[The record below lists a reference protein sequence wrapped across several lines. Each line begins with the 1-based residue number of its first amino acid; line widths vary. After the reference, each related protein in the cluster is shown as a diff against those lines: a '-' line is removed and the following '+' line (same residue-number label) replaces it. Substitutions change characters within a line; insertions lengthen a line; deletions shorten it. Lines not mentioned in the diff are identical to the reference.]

1 MSTKLTKK
9 PSSKRKK
16 HPKNTTKF
24 EVLTQLGLEDFY
36 PSQLEPASI
45 LDLSTWILDNLTAR
59 EPNDLPK
66 SFLQRLWLL
75 RPDARHTCCKALSDA
90 TENLEKKPANLVG
103 SIACTIHPLDLVTAV
118 YQCSN
123 TFLQQEMTAHMLH
136 CRFAVPLVLPYV
148 DDKEP
153 SSFLLWPLRG
163 VVRQWHSQSVDGDQ
177 KIQEAILASTSMPI
191 ISCVRLGSCSV
202 SKSEVLNHVIS
213 SETFVHKGMEGGQ
226 LPRNLSNGLVETAWY
241 LPLGDPVKDNFV
253 VPVVFC
259 NLRGDACMHEK
270 CLSLLSQASSAVIVL
285 CENPEGREKQLLASW
300 QDITAKL
307 IVIDLSKTKTT
318 EDRMVKFSGKN
329 LQEELGLPLGSVI
342 SGTGLN
348 AEKLANVLCQNIKHL
363 LPDLRLVTLEGAA
376 KLAVEQGFDCDEGA
390 VCKKTMA
397 TAEEILKGLNEG
409 AAVFRQ
415 KQLPLQGALWSRLAE
430 IDKEESRRKKER
442 KEFDFQLQNEKKDIL
457 RSLSKYKNTQSMKNF
472 TNAIS
477 TTDKFERMYFLNWMR
492 VKLRLLQRQKE
503 IDLKDLLIN
512 QQTEEKSSIPELSEL
527 QNGTKD
533 LWHDSTS
540 FCTDSTFEDEEN
552 LEFTD
557 SHQVVT
563 DSGNE
568 VDLKSISRTKDNER
582 SESLLSEHLDSNE
595 KEIPGEEIF
604 ENDTS
609 LSHIPGEN
617 VNQDDLWNGFGK
629 SIFHNTTYAEEQ
641 TCQETF
647 TKVETTPSVHSCLLR
662 LEQQI
667 GNDLEVAYSGN
678 DLDSK
683 HSFLVENREETESL
697 PERNCFSLHEKEVL
711 SEGILEANVSLN
723 TVFIDNETGV
733 KNGFE
738 TQNTEE
744 LEELQSGLFHS
755 PNQFAGEEIHQN
767 NVSMNSELRDNT
779 SLSVHGNYFS
789 EPDSEI
795 QMCKDACF
803 EGQAITSPQP
813 LLLQSECMTAN
824 DPELTD
830 AVNEE
835 SSKHIFQ
842 NRCDEESD
850 TLLRQH
856 FDSSNE
862 EILPEQIPEHV
873 DNVSS
878 NSIFEDKGALDVP
891 GNNSIDSTHQKTT
904 SVGQVAS
911 VEGETIKSELPCFLG
926 LEHFFREMGLIFE
939 LTQINPGSGSHDEL
953 RLPSIAADLIL
964 SGVPLELMDGDAS
977 NLPMRWLCSVLAEIE
992 HRFPRERFRTLTSLG
1007 AHHARNAEILS
1018 ALFGVKFPDEPKRST
1033 RGVYMVALQLPTKVK
1048 KKLNFDFLLLLDVE
1062 GLCCTSSDGQI
1073 NEIIDNEMATVAAGM
1088 CDVLL
1093 QNIYS
1098 CSASEL
1104 ETNLTVAV
1112 NALLRIR
1119 EYGSMPIC
1127 KVLIQ
1132 DEGIN
1137 TILEATQ
1144 LNRVSKILQ
1153 IRTREQSLTDS
1164 DAINHNSK
1172 NKHSIVYV
1180 RPWYNEPLSKSI
1192 NSQHSEAVLKLK
1204 RTLFGA
1210 LKEASTLSGTSGM
1223 PEFMGRLYSVWEA
1236 VKAEASVCLQNKDIA
1251 FAFSLFCTELA
1262 KWEEILLDHMEC
1274 WLTQATKTISSTKP
1288 EALDPSSQNDFLC
1301 ELKYD
1306 AKREVKREVNKLKS
1320 NMKASLKEN
1329 KLDVYIRILNTILSS
1344 YMIELEERITAM
1356 VIARLETINESHFS
1370 STQFNRI
1377 ETILETEQ
1385 NVRLQGLLDRSAS
1398 KNQLLHDKELEEEF
1412 EDVWKEALSK
1422 MEFRPSESEDITE
1435 RVKNILA
1442 ANIVRHGPQKHLN
1455 KLSAFGQNQTTHFRV
1470 DDQYFGYSSRM
1481 KNLFENQNKT
1491 PKAKAQ
1497 QLSSNLM
1504 DYYQQ
1509 FVAEKVSLPQDFSDS
1524 YITELLEMI
1533 DKTLKDSQ
1541 LEIRTA
1547 FEVDLKVFIC
1557 NAACKDFQRV
1567 HNRFAKDGELLK
1579 SFKAKKNAYMAQFI
1593 YQFRKRDQRQRFAQR
1608 FVSDII
1614 QPTVMDYVYRPLGM
1628 QITEEIQS
1636 KVMQYRSP
1644 WAFHK
1649 SLLEELIQ
1657 VDRFE
1662 CFTEYLFSY
1671 DIFRMRKIQET
1682 VVAHLSEWNVNTWR
1696 HQRLGEIIG
1705 KVAAAASQVAEGTNA
1720 VLSDTKPLLEQV
1732 CLILE
1737 DEGVQIPWESL
1748 KGPTYSI
1755 STEWD
1760 CFVTCFMELLAA
1772 LRLDLA
1778 QTFSQ
1783 QLEIDELLELL
1794 PIQPKDCL
1802 FNKVNGCEARCPL
1815 CSAPCRVEKIR
1826 NHVHETSLHRPKCI
1840 LGSTSVITSESTILN
1855 DLDTQGAAVTCWE
1868 LQPFNPEWNLSP
1880 EVTSSQTPCLYWR
1893 YVLARFNE
1901 RFAMKYNQRPAL
1913 IPDEWKAIT
1922 QDEVLASLRDNFL
1935 PRENSSK
1942 ES

>member
-595 KEIPGEEIF
+595 KEIP
-604 ENDTS
+604 
-609 LSHIPGEN
+609 
-617 VNQDDLWNGFGK
+617 
-629 SIFHNTTYAEEQ
+629 
-641 TCQETF
+641 
-647 TKVETTPSVHSCLLR
+647 
-662 LEQQI
+662 
-667 GNDLEVAYSGN
+667 
-678 DLDSK
+678 
-683 HSFLVENREETESL
+683 
-697 PERNCFSLHEKEVL
+697 
-711 SEGILEANVSLN
+711 
-723 TVFIDNETGV
+723 
-733 KNGFE
+733 
-738 TQNTEE
+738 
-744 LEELQSGLFHS
+744 
-755 PNQFAGEEIHQN
+755 
-767 NVSMNSELRDNT
+767 
-779 SLSVHGNYFS
+779 
-789 EPDSEI
+789 
-795 QMCKDACF
+795 
-803 EGQAITSPQP
+803 
-813 LLLQSECMTAN
+813 
-824 DPELTD
+824 
-830 AVNEE
+830 
-835 SSKHIFQ
+835 
-842 NRCDEESD
+842 
-850 TLLRQH
+850 
-856 FDSSNE
+856 
-862 EILPEQIPEHV
+862 
-873 DNVSS
+873 
-878 NSIFEDKGALDVP
+878 DKGALDVP